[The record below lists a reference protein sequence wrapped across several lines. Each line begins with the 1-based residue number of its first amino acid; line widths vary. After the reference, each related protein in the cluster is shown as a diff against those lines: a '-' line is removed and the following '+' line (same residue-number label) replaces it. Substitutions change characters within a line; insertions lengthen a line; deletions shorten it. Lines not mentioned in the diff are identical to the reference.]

1 MRLRAPAGEAEL
13 SADVLPRPLHLS
25 STWRSPRKTVAPST
39 RPIHSLGQHGMPEC
53 PWILMSLPPPK
64 TSYFPQVQ
72 LSR

>member
-1 MRLRAPAGEAEL
+1 MRLGAPAGEAEL

-53 PWILMSLPPPK
+53 PWI
-64 TSYFPQVQ
+64 
-72 LSR
+72 